1 MQIMIK
7 LVFGCGYLGQRV
19 AARWIE
25 QGCEVV
31 AVTRSTGRA
40 EALVSAGI
48 RPIIGDILDPA
59 LWGDLPVAET
69 VLFAVGY
76 ERASERSI
84 REVYVDGL
92 CNVLATLPRGTGRLI
107 YVSSTGVYGQADGSW
122 VDEDS
127 PCQPGREGGA
137 ACLEAERRL
146 RDSAWGRQAVI
157 LRMSG
162 IYGPG
167 RIPRRRELEAGR
179 PLAAPQAGYLNL
191 VHVDDAA
198 RAVLAAERDR
208 GGPLVSCVS
217 DGNPVLRGDYYRYL
231 AQLLGAPEPQFVEA
245 PEDSPARLRAGSN
258 KQVSSTRFRN
268 RLGFQFEYPSYRE
281 GLAAIVAAEKLTDGP
296 SPRIGGE
303 LGRA

>member
-1 MQIMIK
+1 MIK

-25 QGCEVV
+25 QGCQVY
-31 AVTRSTGRA
+31 AVTRSTNRA
-40 EALVSAGI
+40 AALASVGI
-48 RPIIGDILDPA
+48 HPIIGDVLNCDS
-59 LWGDLPVAET
+59 WGNLPVAET

-76 ERASERSI
+76 ERASARSI
-84 REVYVDGL
+84 REVYVEGL
-92 CNVLATLPRGTGRLI
+92 RRVLAALPHGTGRLV

-127 PCQPGREGGA
+127 PCQPQREGGS
-137 ACLEAERRL
+137 ACLEAERLL
-146 RDSAWGRQAVI
+146 RDSAWGGPALV

-198 RAVLAAERDR
+198 RAVLTAESDH
-208 GGPLVSCVS
+208 GGPPVYCVS

-231 AQLLGAPEPQFVEA
+231 AQRLGAPEPHFVEP
-245 PEDSPARLRAGSN
+245 PEDSPARLRAGSS
-258 KQVSSTRFRN
+258 KRISSARLRN
-268 RLGFQFEYPSYRE
+268 RLGFRFEYPSYRE
-281 GLAAIVAAEKLTDGP
+281 GLAAIVAAEQG
-296 SPRIGGE
+296 
-303 LGRA
+303 

>member
-1 MQIMIK
+1 MIK

-25 QGCEVV
+25 QGCEVY

-40 EALVSAGI
+40 EAFIAAGI
-48 RPIIGDILDPA
+48 RPLIGDILDSA
-59 LWGDLPVAET
+59 AWGDLPVAET

-92 CNVLATLPRGTGRLI
+92 RNVLATLPRGTGRLI

-122 VDEDS
+122 VDEES
-127 PCQPGREGGA
+127 PCLPGREGGV
-137 ACLEAERRL
+137 ACLEAERL
-146 RDSAWGRQAVI
+146 LQGSSWGRQSVI

-179 PLAAPQAGYLNL
+179 PLAAPQAGFLNL

-198 RAVLAAERDR
+198 RAVLAAERDH
-208 GGPLVSCVS
+208 GGPQVYCVS

-245 PEDSPARLRAGSN
+245 PENSPARLRA
-258 KQVSSTRFRN
+258 SSSKRISSDRLRN
-268 RLGFQFEYPSYRE
+268 RWGFRFEYPSYRE
-281 GLAAIVAAEKLTDGP
+281 GLAAIVAAENCCEPEG
-296 SPRIGGE
+296 
-303 LGRA
+303 A